1 MNTVS
6 PVLEF
11 FSDYLTIVL
20 CCFIVKHFLADFIFQ
35 TKFQYENKGNY
46 GKLGGIVHSG
56 IHAVLTFSIAFY
68 FTYEIQTALTVAAID
83 FLIHYHIDYFK
94 VKLNKK
100 LNLVPTQD
108 MFWWLLGFDQMLHML
123 TYVFLVNIMIG
134 RV

>member
-46 GKLGGIVHSG
+46 GKLAMRKRTKVI
-56 IHAVLTFSIAFY
+56 IKNM
-68 FTYEIQTALTVAAID
+68 
-83 FLIHYHIDYFK
+83 FLSP
-94 VKLNKK
+94 L
-100 LNLVPTQD
+100 
-108 MFWWLLGFDQMLHML
+108 
-123 TYVFLVNIMIG
+123 VFLLFVFTLLSYFLFYH
-134 RV
+134 